1 MFLMEVEHGQMIM
14 TQKHLLM
21 RSRSDDYNTL
31 THLLMRSRSDDYD
44 TETFV
49 NEGKVR

>member
-1 MFLMEVEHGQMIM
+1 
-14 TQKHLLM
+14 M
-21 RSRSDDYNTL
+21 RSRSDDYDTL

>member
-1 MFLMEVEHGQMIM
+1 LWWSVLPAEDIM
-14 TQKHLLM
+14 TIVFNG
-21 RSRSDDYNTL
+21 SRTW
-31 THLLMRSRSDDYD
+31 SDDYD